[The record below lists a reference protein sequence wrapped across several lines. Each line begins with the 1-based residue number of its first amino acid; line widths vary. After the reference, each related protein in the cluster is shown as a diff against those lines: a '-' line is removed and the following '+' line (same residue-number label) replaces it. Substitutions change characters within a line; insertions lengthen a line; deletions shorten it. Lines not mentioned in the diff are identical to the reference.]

1 MPINPRRDYEYNI
14 AQCIRNILLDDPYF
28 IQEFTNTRTNEF
40 TIDDESLVLNIQ
52 GFYPKIAVYFDNEVE
67 YTNQFN
73 AFIKPTILIDVAIQ
87 DAKKKDA
94 KKLSFMYL
102 KDIKYTLEKTANLR
116 SVING
121 ELVQVAFS
129 QIKRIEPTYFAI
141 QKSIWTYIST
151 MELEI
156 QAS

>member
-52 GFYPKIAVYFDNEVE
+52 VFYPKISVYFDNEVE

-87 DAKKKDA
+87 DTKKKDA

-129 QIKRIEPTYFAI
+129 QIKRIEPTYFAT

>member
-129 QIKRIEPTYFAI
+129 QIKRIEPTYFAT

>member
-14 AQCIRNILLDDPYF
+14 AQCIRNILLEDAYF
-28 IQEFTNTRTNEF
+28 IQEFNNTRTNKF

-129 QIKRIEPTYFAI
+129 QIKRIEPTYFAT

>member
-52 GFYPKIAVYFDNEVE
+52 GFYPKIAVYFDNEVD

-129 QIKRIEPTYFAI
+129 QIKRIEPTYFAT

>member
-121 ELVQVAFS
+121 ELVQVTFS
-129 QIKRIEPTYFAI
+129 QIKRIEPTYFAT